1 MTEKK
6 KYVKILLFLLLLAG
20 LCAVILYESGKENDE
35 EQQGTLV
42 HRTAEVECDGQYSLY
57 ANG

>member
-6 KYVKILLFLLLLAG
+6 KYVKLLWILLLLAG
-20 LCAVILYESGKENDE
+20 LCAIILYESGKGKDE

-42 HRTAEVECDGQYSLY
+42 HRTTEVECDEQYSLY
-57 ANG
+57 SNG

>member
-6 KYVKILLFLLLLAG
+6 KYVKILLVLLLLAG
-20 LCAVILYESGKENDE
+20 LCAVILYEAGKSENG

-42 HRTAEVECDGQYSLY
+42 HRTAEVEWNEQYPLY
-57 ANG
+57 TNR